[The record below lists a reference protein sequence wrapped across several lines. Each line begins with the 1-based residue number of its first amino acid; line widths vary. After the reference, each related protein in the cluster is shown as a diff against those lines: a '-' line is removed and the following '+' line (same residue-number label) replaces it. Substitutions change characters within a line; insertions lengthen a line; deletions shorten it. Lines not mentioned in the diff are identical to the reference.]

1 MQWAGESLMPP
12 APQPQA
18 HRFHDSNMIPWS
30 MIHGILSAWCVITT
44 MQIPAVV
51 VVIVDMA
58 SIDLSILDFDWEERG
73 YSSAPHKTHSVVDDV
88 FLYPGRNIYTRHTTQ
103 KGSFKKSSSAYLFE
117 ISQQTV
123 VESISYYS
131 TTWLWS
137 LLRFPVVDDGYSCRC
152 LTRTTDRGERFFGD
166 LRWST

>member
-44 MQIPAVV
+44 MQIPAVVVV

-103 KGSFKKSSSAYLFE
+103 KGSFKKSSSAYLLK
-117 ISQQTV
+117 SANRQ
-123 VESISYYS
+123 
-131 TTWLWS
+131 LWS
-137 LLRFPVVDDGYSCRC
+137 LFHTIQLHGYDRYWDFQLWMMATVVDV
-152 LTRTTDRGERFFGD
+152 
-166 LRWST
+166 